1 MDKSIISEHVYPM
14 EELIPGRLHG
24 AVAVG
29 ALRADGTE
37 R

>member
-1 MDKSIISEHVYPM
+1 MDKSIISEHIHPM
-14 EELIPGRLHG
+14 EELGPGRLHG
-24 AVAVG
+24 AVAVD